1 MAEKIVSFQQL
12 QAWQEAHK
20 LVLQVYQATN
30 NFPVEEKFGLTSQ
43 LRRAVV
49 SVPANVAEGFKR
61 RGQKDKLHFYNIAQ
75 ASLEEVRY
83 YFILALDL
91 NYLAD
96 NTALLAQA
104 ETVSRLL
111 YRLMASIESVDRRRD
126 TVDGR
131 R

>member
-20 LVLQVYQATN
+20 LVLQVYQATH

-96 NTALLAQA
+96 NSALLAQA

-111 YRLMASIESVDRRRD
+111 YRLMASIESVDRKR
-126 TVDGR
+126 
-131 R
+131 